1 MPKFLLLLLL
11 TLTLALTPCEA
22 PAQSPCEWFDTQFSI
37 DEWNAV
43 AAHPSIAARAIR
55 MALVDCPDKRAKAN
69 EYLTYLQSIM
79 DDRWNRLASNPNAME
94 DSIAYHSHSLRLDWI
109 SRPCNPVLG
118 KREGVDEPYFAL
130 ADHRWTPK
138 TEYEFHWAENFGYG
152 LGLVSMDGMHTFID
166 HYGRSY
172 GAAFSLSSI
181 RMLTEAVYISSRL
194 PITHSKVTSTFPEI
208 KLLIIDAEAMP
219 NISITAAQFPGLE
232 TLIIHGLEASDRGQ
246 EKPLPVTIPLLPSLR
261 KLVIARAEPLNLPA
275 ALLEMPN
282 LRTLHLIRTKT
293 ERLPAEIGRCLQLEE
308 LIFEGGG
315 KGRLPGSVEDLR
327 KLRRLSLAD
336 GGMTEFPDV
345 IFKLDSLVA
354 LDLSR
359 NAFGTLPKEIS
370 KLKHLR
376 WLNLRWAQLSE
387 IPAELFA
394 LDQLEYLNLC
404 ENAFESWPI
413 GTATLPYLKELDLHN
428 NHHSSLN
435 LSPKHFP
442 ALRKLNLS
450 DSYSTMSPEAFAQLT
465 QIKILDLSDL
475 VIDELPDEWKKL
487 KQLQFLILK
496 TNNNPQAE
504 VVIEENRKQIAK
516 WIPGCKVILR

>member
-1 MPKFLLLLLL
+1 MPKFLLTLAL
-11 TLTLALTPCEA
+11 TFTLALTPCEA
-22 PAQSPCEWFDTQFSI
+22 LPQSPCEWFATPFSI

-43 AAHPSIAARAIR
+43 AAHPSLAIE
-55 MALVDCPDKRAKAN
+55 AIQQAIVDCPD
-69 EYLTYLQSIM
+69 
-79 DDRWNRLASNPNAME
+79 RLAVAAEWAGYLKNAMQDERNHWVDHPNALA
-94 DSIAYHSHSLRLDWI
+94 DSLAYHVYSAA
-109 SRPCNPVLG
+109 NPWSSANWNAAW
-118 KREGVDEPYFAL
+118 KEGQFAL
-130 ADHRWTPK
+130 ADQHWAAK
-138 TEYEFHWAENFGYG
+138 TEYELDWAEDFGYG
-152 LGLVSMDGMHTFID
+152 LGLLQYDGQHLFMDHQGHR
-166 HYGRSY
+166 YP
-172 GAAFSLSSI
+172 AAFSMASI
-181 RMLTEAVYISSRL
+181 QTLTEAVYISSRL
-194 PITHSKVTSTFPEI
+194 PITHSKANAAFPNV
-208 KLLIIDAEAMP
+208 KLLIVDAEALP
-219 NISITAAQFPGLE
+219 NIFVTAAQFPGLE

-246 EKPLPVTIPLLPSLR
+246 EKPLPVTLPAIPSLR
-261 KLVIARAEPLNLPA
+261 KLVIARAQPLNLPA
-275 ALLEMPN
+275 ALVEMPD
-282 LRTLHLIRTKT
+282 LRILQLIRTKT

-315 KGRLPGSVEDLR
+315 KGRLPGSVEDLL
-327 KLRRLSLAD
+327 KLRRLSLAE

-413 GTATLPYLKELDLHN
+413 GTATLPHLKELDLHN

-435 LSPKHFP
+435 LSSKQFP

-450 DSYSTMSPEAFAQLT
+450 DSYTTMAPEAFAQLT
-465 QIKILDLSDL
+465 QIQILDLSDL
-475 VIDELPDEWKKL
+475 VIDELPDELKKL

-496 TNNNPQAE
+496 TNNNPRAE
-504 VVIEENRKQIAK
+504 VVIEDNRKQIAK
-516 WIPGCKVILR
+516 WIPGCKVMLR